1 MENAAVII
9 IVTAVVV
16 YLTRRAIRNHKSGNV
31 CSSCSGSC
39 PYSSE
44 CPSVKED

>member
-9 IVTAVVV
+9 IVAAVAV
-16 YLTRRAIRNHKSGNV
+16 YLVRRAIRNHRSGDM

-44 CPSVKED
+44 CPSGKEN